1 MFVLAELSITIPE
14 KISAKL
20 EGSILTVN
28 GPLGSIKKDFSK
40 VRVFIEMPEKEIKLT
55 SYSDKRSDL
64 AVLGTASSHI
74 RNMFNGITKGYTYK
88 LKVVSAH
95 FPISVKV
102 KGSNILIENFYGE
115 KAPRVAKIIGACKV
129 SVEGDDVIVQGS
141 SKDNVGQTAANVEAA
156 TTVKRKDQRV
166 FLDGVYIYEKS

>member
-1 MFVLAELSITIPE
+1 VSVLSEVSIPIPE

-20 EGSILTVN
+20 EGYILTVS

-40 VRVFIEMPEKEIKLT
+40 VRVYIEMSDREIKIK

-64 AVLGTASSHI
+64 AMLGTASSHI
-74 RNMFNGITKGYTYK
+74 RNMFNGVIGGYKYR
-88 LKVVSAH
+88 LKIVSAH

-102 KGSNILIENFYGE
+102 KGSDVLIENFYGE
-115 KAPRVAKIIGACKV
+115 KAPRIAKIVGSCKV
-129 SVEGDDVIVQGS
+129 SVEGDDVVVQGL
-141 SKDNVGQTAANVEAA
+141 SKDNVGQTAANIEAA

-166 FLDGVYIYEKS
+166 FLDGVYVYERS

>member
-1 MFVLAELSITIPE
+1 MSEVSIPIPE

-20 EGSILTVN
+20 EGYILTVN

-40 VRVFIEMPEKEIKLT
+40 VRVYIEMSDREIKIK

-64 AVLGTASSHI
+64 AMLGTASSHI
-74 RNMFNGITKGYTYK
+74 RNMFNGVTGGYKYR
-88 LKVVSAH
+88 LKIVSAH

-102 KGSNILIENFYGE
+102 KGSDVLIENFYGE
-115 KAPRVAKIIGACKV
+115 KAPRIAKIVGSCKV
-129 SVEGDDVIVQGS
+129 SVEGDDVVVQGL
-141 SKDNVGQTAANVEAA
+141 SKDNVGQTAANIEAA

-166 FLDGVYIYEKS
+166 FLDGVYVYERS